1 MGETGAS
8 AATQLL
14 NVAFSLLL
22 IVGLI
27 LALAWLLRRFG
38 QGNFHNQQ
46 SMKVVASMPLGT
58 RERLMVVEIG
68 GQQLLLGVTAHQ
80 ITTLHVFDE
89 PVVDPSGGTSTE
101 FKKRLTA
108 LMNRKPGSTTPA
120 PTPSEPD
127 NAPEPDRKPQ

>member
-1 MGETGAS
+1 MGETGGS

-38 QGNFHNQQ
+38 QGNFLNQQ
-46 SMKVVASMPLGT
+46 AMKIVASMPLGT
-58 RERLMVVEIG
+58 RERLLVVEVG
-68 GQQLLLGVTAHQ
+68 GQQILLGVTSHQ
-80 ITTLHVFDE
+80 ISTLHVFDE
-89 PVVDPSGGTSTE
+89 PVVDASGGTSTE

-108 LMNRKPGSTTPA
+108 LMNRGPVSKTPEPEST
-120 PTPSEPD
+120 
-127 NAPEPDRKPQ
+127 APETQKPR